1 MPADDSTPS
10 HMTPTGGTW
19 WAAYS
24 DGNRRFVLPV
34 VCFDAHGMPHVW
46 DAATHRP
53 ATAVRTEF
61 VGLVS
66 GAYRGEY
73 GDLVGKAI
81 KNAENGHVGEAI
93 A

>member
-1 MPADDSTPS
+1 MSVDIVPQRMIPAA
-10 HMTPTGGTW
+10 GCW

-24 DGNRRFVLPV
+24 DGSRRFVLPV
-34 VCFDAHGMPHVW
+34 VCFDEGGMPYVW

-66 GAYRGEY
+66 DAYRGEY
-73 GDLVGKAI
+73 GELIGKAI
-81 KNAENGHVGEAI
+81 TNAAKGHVGEAI